1 VIGRTVLQYRLIE
14 KLGAGGMGEVYK
26 AQHTGLNR
34 YVAIKVLP
42 PTMSADPE
50 NRRRFIREA
59 QAASALN
66 HPNII
71 TIYDIVS
78 EGDTQFIVMEYV
90 EGRTLLELIPA
101 AGLRVPQAILYAT
114 QIADALCAA
123 HSAAIIH
130 RDLKPA
136 NIMVTASG
144 LVKLLD
150 FGLAKQALSDSVDGS
165 AQTVTHLSA
174 PMTIE
179 GTMMGTVNYM
189 SPEQAEGRKVDTRS
203 DIFSFGAVLYEMLTG
218 QPAFKG
224 SSPLSTLSAV
234 LRDDVTPVVN
244 FSPDV
249 PFELEQIVVQCLRK
263 DPNQRL
269 QSMGE
274 VQQSLAAIRRQ
285 LDSGVLYSRQTT
297 PPTRRLSLAKTSPA
311 KTSKTKPGAIA
322 AVAVLLI
329 AALGGGF
336 YYYRSSGRPAAQTQ
350 PPPIA
355 AAIPAPPSD
364 GVLTNESIL
373 QMTEAKV
380 PPSVIVSQIGAS
392 KTNFNL
398 STSEVMR
405 LSRSGVTA
413 TVIEAM
419 RSPVNTGAV
428 PPEGTQVSHRPAVNA
443 VLGDG
448 LPLRLLLLEDIP
460 GDAMQGSPVRF
471 RVADDVRVEDTVV
484 ISKGAVATG
493 VIVDAAKKRILGLG
507 GKMTF
512 RLKTVDAVDGQKVN
526 IRSTQALRRDGT
538 SKHAFDNGADK
549 SRQIASSAGSNY
561 TGYVDGAQTISGG
574 N

>member
-1 VIGRTVLQYRLIE
+1 MIGRTVLQYRLIE

-42 PTMSADPE
+42 PAMSADPE
-50 NRRRFIREA
+50 TRRRFIREA

-78 EGDTQFIVMEYV
+78 DGATQFMVMEYV

-101 AGLRVPQAILYAT
+101 AGLRVPQAILYAM

-123 HSAAIIH
+123 HSAGIIH

-136 NIMVTASG
+136 NIMVTTGG

-150 FGLAKQALSDSVDGS
+150 FGLAKQTLSDFVDGS

-249 PFELEQIVVQCLRK
+249 PFELEQIVVRCLRK
-263 DPNQRL
+263 DPNQRV

-274 VQQSLAAIRRQ
+274 VQQSLAALRRQ
-285 LDSGVLYSRQTT
+285 LDSGVVYSRQTT
-297 PPTRRLSLAKTSPA
+297 PPTQRLSLAKTSQT
-311 KTSKTKPGAIA
+311 KTSQTAGNA

-329 AALGGGF
+329 VAIGGGF
-336 YYYRSSGRPAAQTQ
+336 YYYRSSGQPAAQTH

-355 AAIPAPPSD
+355 AAVPGAAVGWGSD
-364 GVLTNESIL
+364 
-373 QMTEAKV
+373 Q
-380 PPSVIVSQIGAS
+380 
-392 KTNFNL
+392 
-398 STSEVMR
+398 
-405 LSRSGVTA
+405 
-413 TVIEAM
+413 
-419 RSPVNTGAV
+419 
-428 PPEGTQVSHRPAVNA
+428 
-443 VLGDG
+443 
-448 LPLRLLLLEDIP
+448 
-460 GDAMQGSPVRF
+460 
-471 RVADDVRVEDTVV
+471 
-484 ISKGAVATG
+484 
-493 VIVDAAKKRILGLG
+493 
-507 GKMTF
+507 
-512 RLKTVDAVDGQKVN
+512 
-526 IRSTQALRRDGT
+526 
-538 SKHAFDNGADK
+538 
-549 SRQIASSAGSNY
+549 
-561 TGYVDGAQTISGG
+561 
-574 N
+574 